1 MDTGCMNPSKQL
13 ARSLL
18 SESKAYGYTL
28 TVWGGGA
35 ILMNQY
41 GSPRIPE
48 IFCYVA
54 GALIAFGILAGVTFE
69 NLFSDPDSDHDE
81 QLIVASMVHVV
92 ATFGNLLLAYGIL
105 AALNPGFPSDW
116 GFFIL
121 GFWGTLCYNLLLLLE
136 SGFARLVTS
145 TVTNTEVGT

>member
-1 MDTGCMNPSKQL
+1 MNPTEQL

-28 TVWGGGA
+28 TIWGGGA

-41 GSPRIPE
+41 GSPRIVE
-48 IFCYVA
+48 IFLYIL
-54 GALIAFGILAGVTFE
+54 GALAAFGVLAGVTFDE
-69 NLFSDPDSDHDE
+69 LFSTPTSNPDE

-92 ATFGNLLLAYGIL
+92 ATFGNLLLGYGIL
-105 AALNPGFPSDW
+105 AALNPGFPSNW
-116 GFFIL
+116 GFLLI

-145 TVTNTEVGT
+145 TFDTVEVGG

>member
-1 MDTGCMNPSKQL
+1 MNPSKQL
-13 ARSLL
+13 AQSLL

-28 TVWGGGA
+28 TIWGGGA

-41 GSPRIPE
+41 GSPRILE

-54 GALIAFGILAGVTFE
+54 GALVAFGVLATVTFD
-69 NLFSDPDSDHDE
+69 NLFSDPDSNHDE

-92 ATFGNLLLAYGIL
+92 ATFGNLLLGYGIL

-136 SGFARLVTS
+136 SGFARFVTS
-145 TVTNTEVGT
+145 TFSNVGAGT